1 MAAEHLLQRIVE
13 QVGGGVVGSRC
24 VALVGVDA
32 SHEVGLDV
40 LGQFLDDM
48 YALVVLALGVDDV
61 DGLVLRYQGA
71 LVAHLATHLAVER
84 RMVEHHLVECV
95 LLLCDLAVAQDVAL
109 ILGVVVTHELLFA
122 ILDLHP
128 VTVLHGSGVAGACLL
143 LGHLAVEALLV
154 DGETVLAADQ
164 FGEVERETVG
174 VEEAESLLAV
184 ELRLGVLLQFV
195 HVAVEQ
201 LDALLQ
207 GAQEAV
213 FLLLDDTADELLLCG
228 QFGVSAAHL
237 MNEHGNELIHERSLL
252 VEERVGVAHGAAQDA
267 ADDIASLGVAGQL
280 AVGDGESHGSEVVG
294 HYADGDVD
302 LLLSVGALAVGS
314 FGEGVAVFLAREV
327 LDLGDDGRE
336 DVGVV
341 VGTLALHEAH
351 QALEAHARIDDVHLQ
366 RLQAAVGLAVILHEH
381 DVPNLDNLRMVLV
394 DQFLARHLGLL
405 FLRAEVDV
413 DLRAGTAGACVAHLP
428 EVVVLVSVDDVVL
441 GEMLCPVAGSL
452 VVAAEVLAGVALKH
466 GDV

>member
-1 MAAEHLLQRIVE
+1 
-13 QVGGGVVGSRC
+13 
-24 VALVGVDA
+24 
-32 SHEVGLDV
+32 
-40 LGQFLDDM
+40 
-48 YALVVLALGVDDV
+48 
-61 DGLVLRYQGA
+61 
-71 LVAHLATHLAVER
+71 
-84 RMVEHHLVECV
+84 MVEHHLVECV

-143 LGHLAVEALLV
+143 LVHLAVEALLV

-213 FLLLDDTADELLLCG
+213 FLLLDYTADELLLCG

-252 VEERVGVAHGAAQDA
+252 VEERVGVAHGAAQP
-267 ADDIASLGVAGQL
+267 
-280 AVGDGESHGSEVVG
+280 
-294 HYADGDVD
+294 
-302 LLLSVGALAVGS
+302 ALA
-314 FGEGVAVFLAREV
+314 L
-327 LDLGDDGRE
+327 LGNWPSAME
-336 DVGVV
+336 KA
-341 VGTLALHEAH
+341 TALRWSATTRMAMSTFCS
-351 QALEAHARIDDVHLQ
+351 AL
-366 RLQAAVGLAVILHEH
+366 
-381 DVPNLDNLRMVLV
+381 VPSP
-394 DQFLARHLGLL
+394 LGPSGKVWLY
-405 FLRAEVDV
+405 F
-413 DLRAGTAGACVAHLP
+413 LP
-428 EVVVLVSVDDVVL
+428 ERFSISVMMDVKMSVS
-441 GEMLCPVAGSL
+441 
-452 VVAAEVLAGVALKH
+452 
-466 GDV
+466 